1 MRTTALIASIIAL
14 TSSLGCE
21 NARQQQQK
29 AEQAQVEADQ
39 KVAEAQREANDKSVE
54 AQRVANDKSVEARA
68 DADKKTADA
77 VQTFTKI
84 REDYRHDVTTKL
96 ADLDRKIA
104 DLDVKAQALK
114 QPKRGEMNAKLE
126 DIRHTREAFVKEY
139 QTIETASAA
148 TWDDTKK
155 RLDKSLSELEAKIE
169 HA

>member
-39 KVAEAQREANDKSVE
+39 KVAEAQREANDKSI
-54 AQRVANDKSVEARA
+54 EARA

-155 RLDKSLSELEAKIE
+155 RLDKSWSELEAKVE